1 MEKGKKGKSEGG
13 GKYSSVGLAW
23 LGDSEGGGALQISNI
38 RKKKNGGALDS
49 AKRDVLIAIDVL
61 CQN

>member
-38 RKKKNGGALDS
+38 RKKKMA
-49 AKRDVLIAIDVL
+49 APWIR
-61 CQN
+61 QNEMF